1 MSERESDAPLPR
13 VRLDKWLWAARFY
26 KTRALACD
34 AIETG
39 HVRVAG
45 ERVKSSRGVKA
56 VTTSSSK

>member
-39 HVRVAG
+39 YVRVAG
-45 ERVKSSRGVKA
+45 ERSDRDA
-56 VTTSSSK
+56 VLAVPLPD